1 MADDETLLSYLKRV
15 AAELHDARRRL
26 REVTERDRE
35 PLAVVGM
42 ACRFPGDASS
52 PEGLWQLVESGTDAV
67 SGFPVNRGWDLDGLY
82 DPDPGKTGKSYLRES
97 GFLHDADLFDAELFG
112 ISPREALAMD
122 PQQRLMMEVAWE
134 ALERAGLDPKGLGG
148 SRTGVFTGAGNLGY
162 LVGMQQ
168 ARKEVEGFSLVGNA
182 ASVISGRIAYT
193 FGLEGPAVT
202 VDTACSSSLVALH
215 LAGQALRSGECDVAL
230 AGGVAV
236 MPNPSEF
243 IEFSR
248 QRVLARDGRCKAFAA
263 AADGTAFGEGA
274 GVLVLQR
281 LSDAVRDGS
290 RVLALVR
297 GSATNQDGASNGLSA
312 PNGPSQQRVIRA
324 ALADARLAAA
334 DVDAV
339 EAHGTGTP
347 LGDPIEAQAVLAA
360 YGPRRPEGRP
370 LRLGSVKSNI
380 SHTQAAGGVASV
392 IKMVMALRHELLP
405 ATLHVDAP
413 TSEVDWSSGAVAL
426 LTEPVAWPRHGEPR
440 RAGVSSFGI
449 SGTNAHVILEEP
461 PSEER
466 APETGGQG
474 DRESVALV
482 TAPRP
487 PVVPWPLSGRGD
499 RALREQA
506 ARLRSHLTAD
516 PAPAPAMPDVGRSLA
531 VTRATLD
538 HRAVVLAA
546 DRGGAL
552 EALGALSEGT
562 ENGDVV
568 QGVADIDGKVVLVF
582 PGQGSQWPRMAVD
595 LLQEAPVFAERMREC
610 EQVLSSH
617 VDWSLTGVL
626 RGEPGAPS
634 LDRIDVVQPA
644 LFAVMVSLAALW
656 RSYGVEPSAVVG
668 HSQGEVAAAHVAG
681 ALSLDD
687 AVRVVVSRSRLFA
700 EMLTGKGAV
709 ASVGAAEARVRERLA
724 GWEGR
729 LAVGGVNGPGS
740 VIVTGELAALRE
752 FAAACT
758 ADGVRAK
765 IVPATVASHSEQVDA
780 LRERLLELLAPVKPR
795 PGGIA
800 FYSTV
805 TGGPLETGGLDA
817 EYWYR
822 NVRNP
827 VDFTGAIRALLADG
841 HRFFVE
847 ASPHPV
853 LTAGLMETAEEAEA
867 DCAATGTLA
876 RDQGGLPRFLASLA
890 EVHVRGAAVDW
901 TAAFEGTGA
910 GWAELPTYPFQRRRY
925 WADSVGAGAADVTAT
940 GIGAAGHPLL
950 GASLGLARGGT
961 VLIGRLAPGS
971 HPWLADHMA
980 LGAAIVPGAA
990 FAELAIRA
998 ADEVGC
1004 DRIEELTLRR
1014 PLVLPETG
1022 AVVLQVVIEPA
1033 DTEGRRAVGVYSR
1046 PDGAASPDP
1055 PWTPHA
1061 EGVLATGGPVGDRRG
1076 EGLGA
1081 WPPPGARPVDLT
1093 GFYDDLGERGYRY
1106 GPVFQG
1112 LSAVWRRGDEVFGE
1126 VRLPERQA
1134 EDAGNFGVHPAL
1146 LDAALHAAL
1155 AAAGPAADG
1164 PVRLPFEWRGVE
1176 LHAVGA
1182 TTARVRISP
1191 AGDGA
1196 ISLTMADADG
1206 EPVCTVESLAL
1217 RPVSTDQLEQ
1227 ADGGLQDS
1235 FLNRVEWTPLPQG
1248 DDPAAPGDWAVVG
1261 ADALGLKPALE
1272 AGKASVR
1279 RYPDLIALA
1288 DSDDP
1293 VPATVLVSYVAE
1305 AADPGTAGV
1314 RAREAA
1320 CGALRLIQDWLADER
1335 FEASTLVVVTRGA
1348 VAAGEHDGVAD
1359 LVHAPIWGL
1368 LRSAQAENPGRVVA
1382 LDIDGPDDLATSLA
1396 AVLAAETGQAAVRDG
1411 TVLAPRLAR
1420 ITGPVP
1426 DPRTGGEDGGGED
1439 GGGEDGLWNPSGT
1452 VLITGGTGTLG
1463 RLLARHLVT
1472 AHGVRHLVLT
1482 SRSGPRAQGAAELQA
1497 ELAAQGARV
1506 HLAVCD
1512 AADRSALAEV
1522 LDGIPREHPLTWVV
1536 HAAGALDDGVI
1547 GALTPE
1553 RMAAVMRPKVDA
1565 AVNLHELTGGLDLS
1579 AFVLFSSAAGVLGN
1593 PGQGNYAAAN
1603 AFLDGLAA
1611 SRRAAGKPALSLG
1624 WGLWAEAGGM
1634 TADIDRADRS
1644 WARRSGVVPLETAVG
1659 LELFDSACGMAES
1672 LVLPMR
1678 LDTAA
1683 LHARAGAGVLPE
1695 MLRGLIR
1702 VPSRRTASGERS
1714 GDGAALARRLAALP
1728 PAERDREVLRL
1739 VRGQV
1744 AAVLGHGDPEAV
1756 DADRAFRELGFDS
1769 LTAVELRNRLRA
1781 ATGLRLPA
1789 TLVYDHPAPSAVAR
1803 LLRTGLLGE
1812 QDGAADREAEPAR
1825 ADEPIAIVGMGC
1837 RFPGGVGSTEDLWR
1851 LVTGGTDVISGF
1863 PEDRGW
1869 DLERLYHPD
1878 PDHLGTSYA
1887 REGGFLHTAG
1897 EFDAGFFGIS
1907 PREAATMDPQQ
1918 RLLLE
1923 VAWET
1928 IERAGIDP
1936 MSLRGSTTGVFAG
1949 AIHQDYAADARPQ
1962 DIEGY
1967 LLSGTTGSVMSGRV
1981 AYTLGLEGPA
1991 VTIDTAC
1998 SSSLVALHMAGHAL
2012 RQGECSLA
2020 LVGGVTVMSTPDTFV
2035 EFSRQRGL
2043 STDGRCKAFAA
2054 AADGTGWSEGAGVLL
2069 VERLSDAVRNGRRV
2083 LAVVRGSAVNQDGAS
2098 NGLTAP
2104 NGPSQQRVIR
2114 AALANARLSPAEVDA
2129 VEAHGTGTR
2138 LGDPIEAQ
2146 ALLAAYGEDRPPDR
2160 PLRLGSVKSNI
2171 GHTQA
2176 AAGMAGLIKMVEGM
2190 RHGVLP
2196 RTLHVDE
2203 PTPHVD
2209 WSAGAVELLTEQVE
2223 WPETG
2228 RPRRAGISSFGA
2240 SGTNAH
2246 VIIEQAPAET
2256 DAVAS
2261 PLPPGTGLE
2270 VRARETSGPDVL
2282 PWLLSAKTEAG
2293 LAAQARRLAEH
2304 LDAHPDLDTGQVA
2317 WALATT
2323 RSVLDHRAVIVGD
2336 QATLREGLQALA
2348 AGEPHPAVVTGHAS
2362 PGDAGGKTVF
2372 VFPGQGSQWPG
2383 MGAEL
2388 MTTSPVFRDHIQACE
2403 QALAPHVDW
2412 SLTDILTTGEAATS
2426 LDRVDVVQPALFAVM
2441 TGLAHLWQSLG
2452 IEPDAVIGHSQGE
2465 IAAAY
2470 TAGALTLNDATQLIA
2485 LRSQALTTLAGTGTM
2500 AAIHTTPG
2508 DLDDLLP
2515 DTITIAAINGPATTI
2530 VAGPHH
2536 AITQLLNQC
2545 ERREIKTRRIDV
2557 DYASHSPAIDTITDH
2572 ITTATTGINPQPTTT
2587 PMYSTVTG

>member
-1 MADDETLLSYLKRV
+1 MADDETLLGYLKRV

-26 REVTERDRE
+26 REVTERERE
-35 PLAVVGM
+35 PLAIVGM
-42 ACRFPGDASS
+42 ACRFPGGASS
-52 PEGLWQLVESGTDAV
+52 PEALWHLVESGTDAV

-134 ALERAGLDPKGLGG
+134 ALERAGLDPKGLAG

-162 LVGMQQ
+162 LLGMQQ

-215 LAGQALRSGECDVAL
+215 LAGQALRRGECEVAL

-243 IEFSR
+243 VEFSR
-248 QRVLARDGRCKAFAA
+248 QRVLAPDGRCKAFAA

-274 GVLVLQR
+274 GILVLKR

-290 RVLALVR
+290 RILALVR
-297 GSATNQDGASNGLSA
+297 GSATNQDGASNGLTA

-334 DVDAV
+334 DIDAV
-339 EAHGTGTP
+339 EAHGTGTT
-347 LGDPIEAQAVLAA
+347 LGDPIEAQAVLAT
-360 YGPRRPEGRP
+360 YGYRRPEGRP
-370 LRLGSVKSNI
+370 LWLGSVKSNI
-380 SHTQAAGGVASV
+380 SHTQAAGGMASV
-392 IKMVMALRHELLP
+392 IKMVMALRNELLP

-413 TSEVDWSSGAVAL
+413 TPEVDWTSGAVAL
-426 LTEPVAWPRHGEPR
+426 LTEPVDWTRHGDPR

-449 SGTNAHVILEEP
+449 SGTNAHVILQEP
-461 PSEER
+461 PPDER

-487 PVVPWPLSGRGD
+487 PVVPWPLSGRGE
-499 RALREQA
+499 RALRDQA
-506 ARLRSHLTAD
+506 ARLRSHLSAH
-516 PAPAPAMPDVGRSLA
+516 PAPGLPDVGRSLA

-546 DRGGAL
+546 DPGGAL
-552 EALGALSEGT
+552 AALGALSEGA

-568 QGVADIDGKVVLVF
+568 EGVADIDGKVVLVF
-582 PGQGSQWPRMAVD
+582 PGQGSQWRRMAVD

-610 EQVLSSH
+610 ERVLSSH

-626 RGEPGAPS
+626 REEPGAPT

-752 FAAACT
+752 FTAACA
-758 ADGVRAK
+758 ADGIRAK
-765 IVPATVASHSEQVDA
+765 IVPATVASHSTQVDA
-780 LRERLLELLAPVKPR
+780 LRERLLELLGPVKPR

-805 TGGPLETGGLDA
+805 TAGPLETGGLDA

-853 LTAGLMETAEEAEA
+853 LTAGLVETAEEAEA
-867 DCAATGTLA
+867 DCAVTGTLA
-876 RDQGGLPRFLASLA
+876 RDQGGLRRFLTSLA

-901 TAAFEGTGA
+901 SAAFDGAEA
-910 GWAELPTYPFQRRRY
+910 GWVELPTYPFQRRRY
-925 WADSVGAGAADVTAT
+925 WADSVGAGTADVTAT

-950 GASLGLARGGT
+950 GASLGLAQGGT
-961 VLIGRLAPGS
+961 VLTGRLALGS

-980 LGAAIVPGAA
+980 LGTAIVPGAA

-998 ADEVGC
+998 GDEVGC
-1004 DRIEELTLRR
+1004 DRIEQLTLRR
-1014 PLVLPETG
+1014 PLVLPGTG
-1022 AVVLQVVIEPA
+1022 AVVLQVVIEAA
-1033 DTEGRRAVGVYSR
+1033 DPEGRRAVSVHSR
-1046 PDGAASPDP
+1046 PEDAASPDL

-1061 EGVLATGGPVGDRRG
+1061 EGVLVTAGRGDDRRG
-1076 EGLGA
+1076 EGLHA

-1106 GPVFQG
+1106 GPAFQG
-1112 LSAVWRRGDEVFGE
+1112 LSAVWRREDEVFGE

-1155 AAAGPAADG
+1155 ATGGPDADG
-1164 PVRLPFEWRGVE
+1164 RVRLPFEWSGVE

-1196 ISLTMADADG
+1196 IALTMADADG

-1217 RPVSTDQLEQ
+1217 RPVSTDQLEE
-1227 ADGGLQDS
+1227 AGGGRQDS
-1235 FLNRVEWTPLPQG
+1235 ALHRVEWTPVPHG
-1248 DDPAAPGDWAVVG
+1248 GDPATPGDWAVVG
-1261 ADALGLKPALE
+1261 TDALGLLPALE
-1272 AGKASVR
+1272 AGEASVR
-1279 RYPDLIALA
+1279 RYPDLTALA
-1288 DSDDP
+1288 DSEDP
-1293 VPATVLVSYVAE
+1293 VPATALVSYGVE
-1305 AADPGTAGV
+1305 TADHGAVGV
-1314 RAREAA
+1314 QAREAA
-1320 CGALRLIQDWLADER
+1320 CGALKLIQDWLSDER
-1335 FEASTLVVVTRGA
+1335 FEASTLMVVTRGA
-1348 VAAGEHDGVAD
+1348 VAAGEHDGVPD
-1359 LVHAPIWGL
+1359 LVHAPLWGL

-1382 LDIDGPDDLATSLA
+1382 VDIDGPDGLATSLA
-1396 AVLAAETGQAAVRDG
+1396 AVLAAETEQAAVRDG
-1411 TVLAPRLAR
+1411 TVLTPRLAR
-1420 ITGPVP
+1420 ITEAAPGPAP
-1426 DPRTGGEDGGGED
+1426 A
-1439 GGGEDGLWNPSGT
+1439 GEDGLWNPSGT
-1452 VLITGGTGTLG
+1452 ALITGGTGTLG

-1472 AHGVRHLVLT
+1472 AHGVRHLVLAG
-1482 SRSGPRAQGAAELQA
+1482 RSGPRAQGAAELQA
-1497 ELAAQGARV
+1497 ELAAHGARV
-1506 HLAVCD
+1506 RLTACD

-1522 LDGIPREHPLTWVV
+1522 LDGIPEEHPLTWVV

-1565 AVNLHELTGGLDLS
+1565 AVNLHELTSGLDLS

-1611 SRRAAGKPALSLG
+1611 SRRAAGMPALSLA
-1624 WGLWAEAGGM
+1624 WGLWAETGGM
-1634 TADIDRADRS
+1634 TAEIDRDDRS
-1644 WARRSGVVPLETAVG
+1644 WARRSGVVPLETAAG
-1659 LELFDSACGMAES
+1659 LDLFDSACGMTDS

-1695 MLRGLIR
+1695 PLRGLIR
-1702 VPSRRTASGERS
+1702 VPSRRTASGERP

-1728 PAERDREVLRL
+1728 PAEQDREVLRL

-1803 LLRTGLLGE
+1803 LLRAGLLGE
-1812 QDGAADREAEPAR
+1812 QDGTEARDAEPAA
-1825 ADEPIAIVGMGC
+1825 ADEPIAIIGMGC

-1851 LVTGGTDVISGF
+1851 LVLGGTDVVSGF

-1887 REGGFLHTAG
+1887 REGGFLYTAG

-2020 LVGGVTVMSTPDTFV
+2020 LVGGATVMSTPDTFV

-2043 STDGRCKAFAA
+2043 SPDGRCKAFAA
-2054 AADGTGWSEGAGVLL
+2054 AADGTGWSEGVGVLL
-2069 VERLSDAVRNGRRV
+2069 VERLSDALRNGRRV

-2146 ALLAAYGEDRPPDR
+2146 ALLAAYGEDRPPGH
-2160 PLRLGSVKSNI
+2160 PLWLGSVKSNI

-2176 AAGMAGLIKMVEGM
+2176 AAGMAGLIKMVEAM

-2246 VIIEQAPAET
+2246 VIVEQAPADTEL
-2256 DAVAS
+2256 APS

-2270 VRARETSGPDVL
+2270 VRAREVSGSDVL

-2304 LDAHPDLDTGQVA
+2304 LDAHPDLDPGEVA

-2323 RSVLDHRAVIVGD
+2323 RSTLDHRAVIVGD
-2336 QATLREGLQALA
+2336 DATVREGLRALA
-2348 AGEPHPAVVTGHAS
+2348 AGEPHPAVVTGRAL
-2362 PGDAGGKTVF
+2362 PGQGGKTVF
-2372 VFPGQGSQWPG
+2372 VFPGQGSQWAG

-2388 MTTSPVFRDHIQACE
+2388 MATSPVFRDHILACE
-2403 QALAPHVDW
+2403 QALSPHVDW
-2412 SLTDILTTGEAATS
+2412 SLTDLLTTTGQDAAS

-2441 TGLAHLWQSLG
+2441 TGLAHLWRSLG
-2452 IEPDAVIGHSQGE
+2452 VEPDAVIGHSQGE

-2470 TAGALTLNDATQLIA
+2470 TAGALTLEDSAQLVA
-2485 LRSQALTTLAGTGTM
+2485 LRSRALTALAGTGTM
-2500 AAIHTTPG
+2500 AAVHTTP
-2508 DLDDLLP
+2508 DELADLLP
-2515 DTITIAAINGPATTI
+2515 DTVTIAAINGPATTI
-2530 VAGPHH
+2530 VAGPHN
-2536 AITQLLNQC
+2536 AITVLLQEC
-2545 ERREIKTRRIDV
+2545 EQRQIKTRRIDV

-2572 ITTATTGINPQPTTT
+2572 ITTAATGITPQAAT
-2587 PMYSTVTG
+2587 